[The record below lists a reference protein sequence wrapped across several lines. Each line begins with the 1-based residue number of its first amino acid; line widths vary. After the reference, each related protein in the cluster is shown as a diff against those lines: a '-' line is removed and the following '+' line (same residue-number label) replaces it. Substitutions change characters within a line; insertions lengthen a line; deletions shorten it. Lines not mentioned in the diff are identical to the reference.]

1 MTGIFIAI
9 EGPNGVGK
17 STSARLL
24 ATRLAM
30 RGHSVHLTTEPSRSR
45 LGALIRQIEAE
56 LSGRAL
62 ALAVAADRAAHVADE
77 IEPALAAGKV
87 VISDRYLP
95 SSLVLQR
102 LDGLPLAEIWRYN
115 AFVPHPFLT
124 VYLEEDPAVIAA
136 RLKERQVLSRLEQA
150 GSPSRELALYRKAYA
165 FLGRRRWRQARVD
178 CRGLA
183 PNEVVKAMLGRIEL
197 LNLWEGTPRRALGP
211 DRQPRRGGPSTC

>member
-45 LGALIRQIEAE
+45 LGALIRQTEAE

-77 IEPALAAGKV
+77 IEPALVAGKV

-115 AFVPHPFLT
+115 ASVPHPFLT

-165 FLGRRRWRQARVD
+165 FLGRRRWRQARID

-183 PNEVVKAMLGRIEL
+183 PDEVVKAMLGRIEL
-197 LNLWEGTPRRALGP
+197 LNLWERN
-211 DRQPRRGGPSTC
+211 PSSCSRS